1 MSTVHFYCLGVPV
14 VVPLSSLA
22 ATVALVADRGA
33 VLSVVR
39 RSKARAAGLALLV
52 ATSRGASLRALWA
65 GARWTDYANASP
77 GAAHPAPAQQRPGRP
92 GVGPWVTR

>member
-22 ATVALVADRGA
+22 ATGA